1 MNNTKSAI
9 NLMRLVL
16 RFAVLLLLAAVVTV
30 GCGKKPQAPAG
41 TGVEMLDAS
50 KLRPAFARA
59 PAEQQAVVDSVMM
72 AIQGSDFPKA
82 RAELDRL
89 SKMPGVAEQQQII
102 IKNLGDQLDKK
113 IAAVSNAMAPK

>member
-1 MNNTKSAI
+1 MK
-9 NLMRLVL
+9 LVF

-30 GCGKKPQAPAG
+30 GCKKQQPPAG
-41 TGVEMLDAS
+41 SDVNILDAS

-59 PAEQQAVVDSVMM
+59 PADQQAAVDSVMM
-72 AIQGSDFPKA
+72 SIQGSDFPKA

-102 IKNLGDQLDKK
+102 LKDLGDQLDKK
-113 IAAVSNAMAPK
+113 IAAVSNASAPK

>member
-1 MNNTKSAI
+1 
-9 NLMRLVL
+9 MRLVL

-113 IAAVSNAMAPK
+113 IAAVSNATAPK

>member
-1 MNNTKSAI
+1 
-9 NLMRLVL
+9 MRLVL

-30 GCGKKPQAPAG
+30 GCKKQQPPAG
-41 TGVEMLDAS
+41 SDVNILDAS
-50 KLRPAFARA
+50 KLRPTFARA

-102 IKNLGDQLDKK
+102 IKDLGDQLDKK
-113 IAAVSNAMAPK
+113 IAAVSNATAPK

>member
-113 IAAVSNAMAPK
+113 IAAVSNATAPK